1 MSCGSSKPVNTNQTK
16 HSAVSFT
23 SDKSHSIYYGFIEHG
38 SSGKSVIIDDLFI
51 ASARKLVYRDYSMI
65 KQANSESGLIAIKI
79 FINPQGDVTYAEIL
93 KSETTNDD
101 KSIKTKTLESII
113 KYEAVQMHLQN
124 NVAATT

>member
-1 MSCGSSKPVNTNQTK
+1 
-16 HSAVSFT
+16 
-23 SDKSHSIYYGFIEHG
+23 
-38 SSGKSVIIDDLFI
+38 
-51 ASARKLVYRDYSMI
+51 MI
-65 KQANSESGLIAIKI
+65 KQANSESGLIAIKY
-79 FINPQGDVTYAEIL
+79 FINPQGDVTYEEIL